1 MSGDSDWHSAPLS
14 DDTVIDAKYRNTQNV
29 RRYFKS
35 RLGDDFKMNRRF
47 MAWMKDNSG
56 KTLKTACGVWREMQ
70 HGATR

>member
-1 MSGDSDWHSAPLS
+1 MSDNLDWHSAQLS

-35 RLGDDFKMNRRF
+35 RLGDDFKMNRNF
-47 MAWMKDNSG
+47 MAWMRDNSG

-70 HGATR
+70 NGATR